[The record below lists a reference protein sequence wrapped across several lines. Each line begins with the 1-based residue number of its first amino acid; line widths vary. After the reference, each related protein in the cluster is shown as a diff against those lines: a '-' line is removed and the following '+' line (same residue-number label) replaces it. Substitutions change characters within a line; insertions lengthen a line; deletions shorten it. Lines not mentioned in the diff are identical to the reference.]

1 MAPGRI
7 RRIIRANRKIIS
19 DYRQGAEAGGV
30 RGGVAAAAGNFA
42 ASPLGLLVESV
53 KKPTGLFWKGLTA
66 NKSILGINVGVG
78 SFLKQSMTFN
88 TSVASIL
95 QIIGAIVDVFIAP
108 FLIPLI
114 VPLAKK
120 MGTFVP
126 VVSDYANKLAEKI
139 VPKITAMA
147 SSVWNG
153 DGNWLSKSADI
164 LKGTLGIL
172 WTDSGL
178 AEWWESQTG
187 VLGLLLTLLEGFA
200 KFIRANFR
208 LIEATF
214 KTIGAVV
221 PIIQAIKKGDL
232 IEAGKLG
239 FQLGMGVAPYLVSPT
254 LSFNYLFGDR
264 ENAEAAA
271 AVLPPPAS
279 LNKDMYDRSYMGG
292 MYLK

>member
-7 RRIIRANRKIIS
+7 RRIISANRKIIS

-42 ASPLGLLVESV
+42 ASPLGLLTESI

-95 QIIGAIVDVFIAP
+95 QIIGAIVDVAIAP

-120 MGTFVP
+120 MGSFVP
-126 VVSDYANKLAEKI
+126 VVSDYANKLAEKL

-172 WTDSGL
+172 WNDSGL

-187 VLGLLLTLLEGFA
+187 VLGLLLSLLEGFG
-200 KFIRANFR
+200 KFIRANYR
-208 LIEATF
+208 LLEATI
-214 KTIGAVV
+214 KGIGRGASIVNDFSE
-221 PIIQAIKKGDL
+221 GDV
-232 IEAGKLG
+232 AGGSGGILG
-239 FQLGMGVAPYLVSPT
+239 LAKDIAPYIVSPQ
-254 LSFNYLFGDR
+254 LLYDFLFSDR
-264 ENAEAAA
+264 SNKEASEN
-271 AVLPPPAS
+271 VLPPPVS
-279 LNKDMYDRSYMGG
+279 LNKDMYDRSFMGG
-292 MYLK
+292 MYQ

>member
-7 RRIIRANRKIIS
+7 RRIISANRKIIS

-42 ASPLGLLVESV
+42 ASPLGLLAQSV

-66 NKSILGINVGVG
+66 NKSILGINVGIG

-95 QIIGAIVDVFIAP
+95 QIIGAIVDVAIAP

-120 MGTFVP
+120 MGSWVP
-126 VVSDYANKLAEKI
+126 AVSEYANNLAANL

-147 SSVWNG
+147 TSVWNG

-164 LKGTLGIL
+164 ITSTLGIL
-172 WTDSGL
+172 WSDSGL
-178 AEWWESQTG
+178 SEWWDKQTG
-187 VLGLLLTLLEGFA
+187 AFGLLLDLLGGFG
-200 KFIRANFR
+200 KFIRANYR
-208 LIEATF
+208 LLEG
-214 KTIGAVV
+214 TISALGKFFTIRKDPFSVESAK
-221 PIIQAIKKGDL
+221 IIGGGILGAIKAFQDPL
-232 IEAGKLG
+232 DVIE
-239 FQLGMGVAPYLVSPT
+239 F
-254 LSFNYLFGDR
+254 LFFDR
-264 ENAEAAA
+264 DKNVEASINA
-271 AVLPPPAS
+271 VPPAET
-279 LNKDMYDRSYMGG
+279 LNKDMYDRMGATP
-292 MYLK
+292 

>member
-7 RRIIRANRKIIS
+7 RRIISANRKIIS

-95 QIIGAIVDVFIAP
+95 QIIGAIVDVAIAP

-172 WTDSGL
+172 WNDSGL

-187 VLGLLLTLLEGFA
+187 VLGLLLTLLEGFG
-200 KFIRANFR
+200 KFIRANYR
-208 LIEATF
+208 LLEATI
-214 KTIGAVV
+214 KGIGTGVSITNDIREGEYGSAADTGGAALLKIS
-221 PIIQAIKKGDL
+221 PYIQNPFL
-232 IEAGKLG
+232 LYE
-239 FQLGMGVAPYLVSPT
+239 F
-254 LSFNYLFGDR
+254 LFGDR
-264 ENAEAAA
+264 SNQQAAEN
-271 AVLPPPAS
+271 VLPPAES
-279 LNKDMYDRSYMGG
+279 LNKDMYDRSFAGG
-292 MYLK
+292 MYK